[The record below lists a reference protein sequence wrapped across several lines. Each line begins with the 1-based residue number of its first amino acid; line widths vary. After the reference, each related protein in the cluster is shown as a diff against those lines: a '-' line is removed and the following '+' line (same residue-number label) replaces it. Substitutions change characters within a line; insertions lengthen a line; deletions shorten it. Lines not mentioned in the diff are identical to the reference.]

1 MILYLLRFDEHYY
14 ALRADEWYKK
24 PGLGAPQ
31 LRLPTSIII
40 AIQSVMLFE
49 EIEQIPRTFSPI
61 NCE

>member
-31 LRLPTSIII
+31 LRQPTSII
-40 AIQSVMLFE
+40 AIQSVTYV
-49 EIEQIPRTFSPI
+49 I
-61 NCE
+61 